1 MWEDDGRT
9 VVSGLEPTSVGQI
22 AGEWTRSYLGNF
34 VSSCVFL
41 CVAAMICAASADL
54 RYARSLETRA
64 ELTVS
69 SSDRRRG
76 QKRWRTTSWRPRC
89 AKSAYAGWGVSRG
102 RVHILPESF

>member
-54 RYARSLETRA
+54 R
-64 ELTVS
+64 
-69 SSDRRRG
+69 RRG